1 MKHSSSTTG
10 LTVQYVLTLSSI
22 VRSLILSFGAFMT
35 DASIVERLKEY
46 CDFTEFEAPL
56 KLVGDHQI
64 PKTWPDE
71 GGILFKGVN
80 VRYREGLPLVIED
93 LNLNIKGGSKVAL
106 LGRTGSGK
114 STTMLTIARILEL
127 PDKSKGSVGSIKIDG
142 VDISK
147 IGLHK
152 LRENIAFIPQDPYM
166 VEGTLRFNLDQLGLC
181 SDTEIIDILGRINF
195 FETHQH
201 NQKEKIEEEAYF
213 IQNNRKKSL
222 DFMVQSHGGNL
233 SLGQR
238 QLICIARALLKK
250 TKILIMDEATASI
263 DKRMDDLIQ
272 KTILTQMTDATVLTI
287 AHRLETVIN
296 YGHIVVM
303 DKGQK
308 IEEGTVEELVD
319 LKGVFY
325 SMLEKAG
332 IEI

>member
-1 MKHSSSTTG
+1 
-10 LTVQYVLTLSSI
+10 
-22 VRSLILSFGAFMT
+22 MT
-35 DASIVERLKEY
+35 DASIIERLKEY

-56 KLVGDHQI
+56 KIEKDDAI
-64 PKTWPDE
+64 PETWPHE
-71 GGILFKGVN
+71 GGIRFNRVN

-93 LNLNIKGGSKVAL
+93 LNLDIKGGSKVAL
-106 LGRTGSGK
+106 VGRTGSGK

-127 PDKSKGSVGSIKIDG
+127 PQTDMDSDGGIEIDK
-142 VDISK
+142 VDIAK

-166 VEGTLRFNLDQLGLC
+166 VEGTLRFNLDQLGVC
-181 SDTEIIDILGRINF
+181 SDAEIIDILDKIDF
-195 FETHQH
+195 YETLG
-201 NQKEKIEEEAYF
+201 
-213 IQNNRKKSL
+213 QNNAQKKVADPFKKKTAL
-222 DFMVQSHGGNL
+222 DFIVESHGGNL

-296 YGHIVVM
+296 YEHIVVM
-303 DKGQK
+303 DKGHK
-308 IEEGTVEELVD
+308 IEEGTVEELVE

-325 SMLEKAG
+325 SMLQKAD
-332 IEI
+332 IQV